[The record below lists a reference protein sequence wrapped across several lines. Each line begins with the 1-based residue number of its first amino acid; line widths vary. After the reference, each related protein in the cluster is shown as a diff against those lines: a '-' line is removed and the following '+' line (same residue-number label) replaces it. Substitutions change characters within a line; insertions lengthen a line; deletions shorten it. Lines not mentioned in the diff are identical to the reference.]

1 MKTPI
6 AIVLAGFA
14 AAALAA
20 PPAAESPAASSTT
33 SPTTSSSGLP
43 PLLAA
48 ADPVAASFRRML
60 EHTPTPTVLV
70 DPQALARA
78 DADPLRVVNAALWRM
93 DPSWH
98 HVEPQLAASTP
109 ASR

>member
-20 PPAAESPAASSTT
+20 PPAVESPAASSTT
-33 SPTTSSSGLP
+33 SSSGLP
-43 PLLAA
+43 ALLAA

-109 ASR
+109 VSR

>member
-20 PPAAESPAASSTT
+20 PSTVESPAASSTA
-33 SPTTSSSGLP
+33 SSSGLP
-43 PLLAA
+43 ALLAVTQ
-48 ADPVAASFRRML
+48 DPVAASFRRML

-78 DADPLRVVNAALWRM
+78 DADPLRRVNAALWRM